1 MASGKKI
8 IGDKLTEFSL
18 RDKRNNTRE
27 RERERERGGWVDC
40 VYLDLKKVSD
50 KVPYERFFLK
60 LGEIRVSGKCK
71 LWMENY

>member
-27 RERERERGGWVDC
+27 RERERERG
-40 VYLDLKKVSD
+40 
-50 KVPYERFFLK
+50 
-60 LGEIRVSGKCK
+60 LGGLCISGPQKG
-71 LWMENY
+71 L

>member
-27 RERERERGGWVDC
+27 REWVGWI
-40 VYLDLKKVSD
+40 VYIWTSKRSLIRYHMKD
-50 KVPYERFFLK
+50 FFLNW
-60 LGEIRVSGKCK
+60 GKS
-71 LWMENY
+71 E